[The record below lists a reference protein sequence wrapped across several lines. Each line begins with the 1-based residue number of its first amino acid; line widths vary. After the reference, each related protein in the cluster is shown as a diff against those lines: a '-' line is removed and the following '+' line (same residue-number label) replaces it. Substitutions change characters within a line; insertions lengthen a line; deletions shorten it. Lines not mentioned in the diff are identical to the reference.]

1 LSISFHGRTET
12 MPFALAYEMQ
22 IFTFL
27 FSNRVHASDTNY
39 CTVSVVIYSELFFKI
54 TTSVRSNGT
63 WQYSVTRSNTAIAL
77 IYPLRQTT
85 SEISLPRRVP
95 RRVFKHEVSWGTPRL
110 HPNCFLED
118 F

>member
-54 TTSVRSNGT
+54 TTSVSSKGT
-63 WQYSVTRSNTAIAL
+63 WQYSVTRSNTVYRIHLSLTANNKWNL
-77 IYPLRQTT
+77 VTT
-85 SEISLPRRVP
+85 TGPS
-95 RRVFKHEVSWGTPRL
+95 
-110 HPNCFLED
+110 
-118 F
+118 